1 MNSISYFSL
10 DWSFLRHSDSKVLVS
25 ETRES
30 LSYLPR
36 CKFISLRNYT
46 ELSKDGKSIPFSLL
60 DTCRNFSRKPQRL
73 VENGKYDW
81 ATLPRDLVSRMQV
94 KFFFFF
100 TVHGGNISS
109 LLSKLVCTKIKTPQS
124 FCVHFLRF
132 NLNFQR
138 NISPKH
144 DKGHGYAFVKQVKS
158 FPKMHKASFL
168 FARK

>member
-1 MNSISYFSL
+1 MEKVSP
-10 DWSFLRHSDSKVLVS
+10 FLCLIIAAIFLVNLKDLWK
-25 ETRES
+25 TES
-30 LSYLPR
+30 MIGLLCYVTWFHECKLSCFFLQ
-36 CKFISLRNYT
+36 FT
-46 ELSKDGKSIPFSLL
+46 EVIFHI
-60 DTCRNFSRKPQRL
+60 F
-73 VENGKYDW
+73 
-81 ATLPRDLVSRMQV
+81 
-94 KFFFFF
+94 
-100 TVHGGNISS
+100 
-109 LLSKLVCTKIKTPQS
+109 LLSKLVCTKIKTSQS

>member
-1 MNSISYFSL
+1 MEKVSP
-10 DWSFLRHSDSKVLVS
+10 FLCLILAAIFLVNLKDLWK
-25 ETRES
+25 TES
-30 LSYLPR
+30 MIGLLCHVTWFHECKLS
-36 CKFISLRNYT
+36 
-46 ELSKDGKSIPFSLL
+46 
-60 DTCRNFSRKPQRL
+60 
-73 VENGKYDW
+73 
-81 ATLPRDLVSRMQV
+81 
-94 KFFFFF
+94 FFFFLQF
-100 TVHGGNISS
+100 TEVIFHIS

-124 FCVHFLRF
+124 FCVHFLHF